1 MTREGECTASANLG
15 TEEVQELW
23 RLLQLQQ
30 LNPLLLRS
38 SATGNSPS
46 PTTLPLPPPV
56 EKKKRN
62 LPGTP
67 DPTAEVIALSPR
79 SLMTAN
85 RFVCEICRKGFQRDQ
100 NLQLHRRGH
109 NLPWKLRQRT
119 STEARKRVYVCPE
132 GTCVHHDPSRALG
145 DLTGIKKH
153 FCRKHGEKNW
163 KCDRCS
169 KRYAVQSDLKAH
181 SKTCSSREYKCDCG
195 SVFSRRDSFVTHT
208 AFCNVLTEESSKASH
223 RLTGFMTGTSQGRTG
238 EVPVQNDFGSGSSA
252 GISEFIAGVDHSL
265 MGPSDDLI
273 CSSSGPIS
281 TTSGVFS
288 GIMAEDKSSSL
299 MKAPAHMSATA
310 LLQRAAQVGARA
322 SANTNPSL
330 ATAVLGSWMQQPYD
344 FRSHFTGDA
353 CAGLGSQFFNTSV
366 GGGGGSVLND
376 AEMFLGMTAVA
387 GIPSSLFSS
396 SATAG
401 SAPGAGRDPST
412 VDFLGVGEARSPVK
426 KSQEQRSHLSQLVP
440 ANQQC
445 FQEVIPGKVSVFVK
459 DYASD
464 I

>member
-38 SATGNSPS
+38 AATGNSPS
-46 PTTLPLPPPV
+46 PTTLPPPPPV

-67 DPTAEVIALSPR
+67 GDKRSLPSLGSSSISPYCEVIALSPR
-79 SLMTAN
+79 SLMTTN

-195 SVFSRRDSFVTHT
+195 SVFSRRDSFVTHR
-208 AFCNVLTEESSKASH
+208 AFCNVLAEESSKASH

-238 EVPVQNDFGSGSSA
+238 GSQCRTILAPAPPPESPSSSPAWITLSWVPLTISSA
-252 GISEFIAGVDHSL
+252 R
-265 MGPSDDLI
+265 
-273 CSSSGPIS
+273 
-281 TTSGVFS
+281 VFS

-366 GGGGGSVLND
+366 GCGGGSVLND

-412 VDFLGVGEARSPVK
+412 VDFLESAR
-426 KSQEQRSHLSQLVP
+426 RGRL
-440 ANQQC
+440 
-445 FQEVIPGKVSVFVK
+445 
-459 DYASD
+459 
-464 I
+464 